1 MPPARSQVSRRLELI
16 YSFFPRTAGSIPK
29 PLLQCFLVTD
39 WRQIQARIRKARTSP
54 DPPGQLA
61 ALYERTRDAMVAF
74 ELAQIH
80 EKAGTHVEA
89 ARWYTAAAERFR
101 RAQWKQKAEEA
112 LTRLGAPIPPP
123 LSESAAGSATN
134 TPIHGKDELEAM
146 ATDGST
152 NNSGDT
158 ISDGANENSEENVE
172 ETASG
177 NHLSENV
184 KNIAGEQPSAVAAG
198 TPTAGTSQAPR
209 RKRRGR
215 RGGRGRNKGSKTG
228 VRAATPSAAT
238 AQAVIPIA
246 ASPAFEPSVEIE
258 AANVPQPVSQDEIPD
273 ARRREAQPTAGAAEP
288 STSPLLHLRVRSG
301 DPALSSRTAKL
312 ESQLRRMLAC
322 SLASVDQPE
331 DAPAGPGVF
340 LITDSEQT
348 TYYYVEACQ
357 TLRVGIGNLLR
368 SGRTSRE
375 GADLKGR
382 LAEHLGINESR
393 VGKYLKD
400 HCVVRWLQLD
410 EGAPLLAHFAIAVL
424 RPIAND

>member
-1 MPPARSQVSRRLELI
+1 M
-16 YSFFPRTAGSIPK
+16 

-61 ALYERTRDAMVAF
+61 ALYERTHDAMVAF

-80 EKAGTHVEA
+80 EKAGTHQEA

-112 LTRLGAPIPPP
+112 LTRLGAPIPAA
-123 LSESAAGSATN
+123 LSEAASAPTTETSVQAADQAEPTEGSPDN
-134 TPIHGKDELEAM
+134 PID
-146 ATDGST
+146 S
-152 NNSGDT
+152 S
-158 ISDGANENSEENVE
+158 NENSEVHVQ
-172 ETASG
+172 ETG
-177 NHLSENV
+177 TRLHLSENAQESE
-184 KNIAGEQPSAVAAG
+184 NLQPTSAAAASPAGG
-198 TPTAGTSQAPR
+198 PTQAPR

-215 RGGRGRNKGSKTG
+215 RGGRGRNKGLRTG
-228 VRAATPSAAT
+228 SQTTAPAASIPAA
-238 AQAVIPIA
+238 IPIA
-246 ASPAFEPSVEIE
+246 APTAFEPTIEPESAHIVET
-258 AANVPQPVSQDEIPD
+258 AVPDEIPEV
-273 ARRREAQPTAGAAEP
+273 RRREAQTVASAGEP
-288 STSPLLHLRVRSG
+288 SASPLLHLRVRSG

-312 ESQLRRMLAC
+312 ESQLRRLLAC

-340 LITDSEQT
+340 LITDTEQT
-348 TYYYVEACQ
+348 TYYYVESCQ

-368 SGRTSRE
+368 SGRGSRE
-375 GADLKGR
+375 GTDLKSR

-424 RPIAND
+424 RPISND